1 MTATIQRLIV
11 SSSRIPDALSLSRDA
26 LGLRLDREA
35 EGFAWLSS
43 ADGVEL
49 MLHQREAQP
58 SDTAVAIGFAVDGLD
73 AVVDAWTREGGAVVD
88 APQAQPWG
96 ERMAVVRDGDGHIVC
111 LSERA

>member
-11 SSSRIPDALSLSRDA
+11 SSSRIPDALALYRDA

-35 EGFAWLSS
+35 EGLAWLTS

-49 MLHQREAQP
+49 MLHEREAQP
-58 SDTAVAIGFAVDGLD
+58 SDTAVAIGFAVDRLD
-73 AVVDAWTREGGAVVD
+73 AVVDAWARAGGSVVD